1 MMNPKVDLFLV
12 DGCGRCKYYQTPKCK
27 VLGWSDQLIVLR
39 EILLESGLEEDVKW
53 GWPCYTLNGKNVVM
67 IHAFKEYCGLTFFKG
82 VLMADPKKI
91 LVAQSENV
99 QGSRQ
104 IRFEKGE
111 DISKRVKELKAYVKE
126 AIRVETSGEKL
137 PETSKPNMPE
147 VAELDEAFKIDK
159 TFRNA
164 FLSLTPGRQRAYLIL
179 FSQAKQSA
187 TRVSRIEKWKPTIMQ
202 GKGPND

>member
-1 MMNPKVDLFLV
+1 MNPKVDLFLV

-39 EILLESGLEEDVKW
+39 EILLESGLDEDLKW

-91 LVAQSENV
+91 LVTQSENV
-99 QGSRQ
+99 QGARQ

-126 AIRVETSGEKL
+126 AIRVENSGEKL
-137 PETSKPNMPE
+137 PETSKPSMPE
-147 VAELDEAFKIDK
+147 VAELDEAFKKDK
-159 TFRNA
+159 ALKSA
-164 FLSLTPGRQRAYLIL
+164 FLSLTPGRQRAYLLL